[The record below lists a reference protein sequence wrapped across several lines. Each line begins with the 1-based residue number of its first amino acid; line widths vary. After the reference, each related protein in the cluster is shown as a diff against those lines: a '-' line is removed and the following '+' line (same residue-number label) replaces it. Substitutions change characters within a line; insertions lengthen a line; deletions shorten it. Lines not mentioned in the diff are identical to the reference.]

1 MYPLVLFIWSPV
13 NSSHKNECFCLVL
26 QACFQFIT
34 TFNFFLIFVYL
45 FLSVLGLPCHAWL
58 LSSCLEQGLLSCCGA
73 QALGAQASVAV
84 TRRLQSPGS
93 VAVVHQLVAQRHV
106 GSSQTRDQIHVP
118 CTGRQ
123 ILNPWDTKEV
133 PSLSI
138 YYGYFYLYHE
148 DIYFQKHQ

>member
-1 MYPLVLFIWSPV
+1 MYPLVLFIWIPV
-13 NSSHKNECFCLVL
+13 NSSHKNERFCHVL

-34 TFNFFLIFVYL
+34 IFNFCLFV
-45 FLSVLGLPCHAWL
+45 FVCAWL
-58 LSSCLEQGLLSCCGA
+58 LSSCPEQGLLSCCGA

-93 VAVVHQLVAQRHV
+93 VGVVHRLVAQRHV

-123 ILNPWDTKEV
+123 ILNPWATKEV
-133 PSLSI
+133 PSLSF
-138 YYGYFYLYHE
+138 YYGYFYLYQE

>member
-13 NSSHKNECFCLVL
+13 NSSHKNERFCCVL

-34 TFNFFLIFVYL
+34 TFNFFLNFYL
-45 FLSVLGLPCHAWL
+45 FLSVLGLPCHACL
-58 LSSCLEQGLLSCCGA
+58 LSSCPEQGLLSCCGA

-93 VAVVHQLVAQRHV
+93 VAVVHRLVAQRHV

-118 CTGRQ
+118 CTGRK
-123 ILNPWDTKEV
+123 ILNPWATKEV
-133 PSLSI
+133 PSLSF

-148 DIYFQKHQ
+148 DIYFQKRQ

>member
-1 MYPLVLFIWSPV
+1 MNVFV
-13 NSSHKNECFCLVL
+13 VCCKHV
-26 QACFQFIT
+26 
-34 TFNFFLIFVYL
+34 FNLSLSLRFFFIFVYL
-45 FLSVLGLPCHAWL
+45 FLSVLGLPCHACL
-58 LSSCLEQGLLSCCGA
+58 LSSCPEQGLLSCCGA

-84 TRRLQSPGS
+84 THWLQSPGS
-93 VAVVHQLVAQRHV
+93 VAVVHWLVAQRHV

-123 ILNPWDTKEV
+123 ILNPWATKEV
-133 PSLSI
+133 PSLSF